1 MTLEKKAHP
10 EVNMA
15 TVTKVL
21 LIILAVLVVLLVVLY
36 FVGRRMQSRQVES
49 QKMLEAA
56 AQSVSMLVIDKKKMK
71 LKEAPLPKQ
80 VYEQTPAWGK
90 LMKVCVV
97 KAKIGPRII
106 NLIADEKVF
115 RHLPDRKECKV
126 KISGIYI
133 TEILKGE
140 VLTEKE
146 LRKRQKQKEKAAKKA
161 AKA

>member
-1 MTLEKKAHP
+1 MTTLA
-10 EVNMA
+10 
-15 TVTKVL
+15 KVL
-21 LIILAVLVVLLVVLY
+21 IIVLIVLIVLLFVLY
-36 FVGRRMQSRQVES
+36 FIGRKMQTRQVES

-56 AQSVSMLVIDKKKMK
+56 AQNMTMLIIDKKKMK

-90 LMKVCVV
+90 LMKIGVV
-97 KAKIGPRII
+97 KAKIGPKII
-106 NLIADEKVF
+106 NLVADDKVF
-115 RHLPDRKECKV
+115 NHLPVKKECKV
-126 KISGIYI
+126 KMSGIYI

-146 LRKRQKQKEKAAKKA
+146 LKKRQKAKEKAAKKA

>member
-1 MTLEKKAHP
+1 
-10 EVNMA
+10 MA

-21 LIILAVLVVLLVVLY
+21 LIILAVLVVLLIVLY
-36 FVGRRMQSRQVES
+36 FVGRKLQSRQVES

-56 AQSVSMLVIDKKKMK
+56 AQNVSMLVIDKKKMK

-80 VYEQTPAWGK
+80 VFEQTPAWGK
-90 LMKVCVV
+90 MMKVCVV
-97 KAKIGPRII
+97 KAKIGPRIV
-106 NLIADEKVF
+106 NLMADDKVF
-115 RHLPDRKECKV
+115 NHLPVKKECKV
-126 KISGIYI
+126 KLSGIYI

-146 LRKRQKQKEKAAKKA
+146 IQKRQKAKEKAAKKA